1 MKRKGSFV
9 SLLPKRAPRTVVLGA
24 LAVVSLFM
32 LSGCSDADKETWKRV
47 AMPAPRSEEAYH
59 ILHLWQGAWI
69 AAMITGVIVWGLI
82 FYAAF
87 HYRRRS
93 DDEVPVQIRYHL
105 PIEILYTL
113 APVMMVITFFF
124 FTVKTQNDSFHD
136 YEHPDTTITV
146 VGQQWSWTFNYNL
159 TYNKDY
165 KPGTNDPDPQFVQ
178 APTTLGTDAVV
189 HEIPGTTAQPP
200 TLWLPLGKKVEFHLY
215 SPDVIHSF
223 WATSFLMKL
232 DVVPGRDNHF
242 GVTPTRLG
250 HFEGRCAEL
259 CGVYHS
265 KMLFN
270 VKVVTPEAYA
280 AHLAEL
286 DKAAKTQG
294 QAIGGSEVALQ
305 PGLETD
311 NNGGEQ

>member
-9 SLLPKRAPRTVVLGA
+9 SLLPKRARTAVLGA
-24 LAVVSLFM
+24 SAVASLFL

-47 AMPAPRSEEAYH
+47 AMPAPRSAEAHH

-69 AAMITGVIVWGLI
+69 AAMLTGILVWGLI

-87 HYRRRS
+87 RYRRRS
-93 DDEVPVQIRYHL
+93 DDEIPVQTRYHL

-113 APVMMVITFFF
+113 APVMMVIVFFF
-124 FTVKTQNDSFHD
+124 FTVKTQNDSLHD
-136 YEHPDTTITV
+136 FEHPDTTITV

-165 KPGTNDPDPQFVQ
+165 KPGTNDPDPMFVQ
-178 APTTLGTDAVV
+178 AESTLGNDTVTHDV
-189 HEIPGTTAQPP
+189 GTTAQRP

-223 WATSFLMKL
+223 WATDFLMKM

-242 GVTPTRLG
+242 GVIPTRLG

-265 KMLFN
+265 KMLFDVN
-270 VKVVTPEAYA
+270 VVTPEKYA
-280 AHLAEL
+280 EHIAEL
-286 DKAAKTQG
+286 AQSPETNG
-294 QAIGGSEVALQ
+294 EAIGGSDVAKQ
-305 PGLETD
+305 PGLESD
-311 NNGGEQ
+311 SNGGEE